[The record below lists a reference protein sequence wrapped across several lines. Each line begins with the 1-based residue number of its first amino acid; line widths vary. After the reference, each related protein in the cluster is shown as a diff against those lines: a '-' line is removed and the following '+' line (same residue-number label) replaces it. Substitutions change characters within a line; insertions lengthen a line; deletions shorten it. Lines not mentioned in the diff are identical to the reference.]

1 MDLLSGEVIGI
12 EVRLWEEHGSLDLSF
27 EGRRQS
33 FTLASQSRHFGG
45 SQWYVVCPKTW
56 KRVRTLFRPSG
67 APYFGSRHAWG
78 RRAAYASQ
86 FLDPVGRAWRTK
98 AKIKNRLI
106 GDEDPDE
113 WDLPPKPK
121 RMRLNTYERWEAK
134 YDRAEDVLDY
144 QLCLSVG
151 RLLGR

>member
-1 MDLLSGEVIGI
+1 MHLLNCEVIGL
-12 EVRLWEEHGSLDLSF
+12 ELRLSEEHGSLDLSF

-33 FTLASQSRHFGG
+33 FALASQRRHFGG
-45 SQWYVVCPKTW
+45 SQSYVVCRKTR
-56 KRVRTLFRPSG
+56 KHVRTLFKPLG
-67 APYFGSRHAWG
+67 ANYFASRHAWG

-113 WDLPPKPK
+113 WDLPPRPK
-121 RMRLNTYERWEAK
+121 RMQLKTYERWEAK
-134 YDRAEDVLDY
+134 YDRAEDV
-144 QLCLSVG
+144 
-151 RLLGR
+151 